1 MGKVHFLVH
10 NVPHKEEK
18 DILSCVEFPQNQVFC
33 KMYVSMWLSSWGPSN
48 SLSCQKSHH
57 PCLLFE
63 HILLSCGEI
72 IFV

>member
-33 KMYVSMWLSSWGPSN
+33 KMYVFHVALKLGTIQQLKLSEESSSVSPV
-48 SLSCQKSHH
+48 QTH
-57 PCLLFE
+57 F
-63 HILLSCGEI
+63 I
-72 IFV
+72 VVR